1 MSPREIAV
9 VRRDGTRFSVL
20 VGAREI
26 RDSKGNLRYYQAVH
40 IDITD
45 RKLTEESL
53 QAANAYNRNL
63 IEVSLDPL
71 VTIGKDG
78 KITDVN
84 TATEAVTGFVRSE
97 LIGTDFLSYFT
108 EPERA
113 RAGYEQVFQSGFV
126 RDFPLDIKHR
136 DGRITSVLYNASIYK
151 DNAGNVIGVFA
162 AARDITARKQAEQ
175 LVKQSLIEKEL
186 LLKEIH
192 HRVKNNMAV
201 VSSLLSLQA
210 RKIKDDA
217 VRSLFEECQQR
228 VKAMALV
235 HGKLSQTKDLSAI
248 NIGTYITSIIAE
260 IINLCR
266 IDASAMTTEIN
277 VQDIGLDLESA
288 VPCCLIINELL
299 TNAFKHA
306 FPDNRDRVLNVCFI
320 KTDETYI
327 LTIKDNGIGL
337 PKGFN
342 YLEANTLGLQLINVL
357 TKQLRGTFQIKSDK
371 GTEAVVTFK
380 R

>member
-1 MSPREIAV
+1 LQFEHA
-9 VRRDGTRFSVL
+9 D
-20 VGAREI
+20 
-26 RDSKGNLRYYQAVH
+26 N
-40 IDITD
+40 
-45 RKLTEESL
+45 KLKVEVL

-84 TATEAVTGFVRSE
+84 AATEAVTGFVRSE

-126 RDFPLDIKHR
+126 RDFPLDIKHK
-136 DGRITSVLYNASIYK
+136 DGRITFVLYNASTYK
-151 DNAGNVIGVFA
+151 DHAGNVIGVFA

-175 LVKQSLIEKEL
+175 LVNQSLIEKEF

-228 VKAMALV
+228 VRAMALV
-235 HGKLSQTKDLSAI
+235 HGKLSQTEDLSAI
-248 NIGTYITSIIAE
+248 NIKTYITSIITE
-260 IINLCR
+260 IISLYR
-266 IDASAMTTEIN
+266 IDTSAITTEIN
-277 VQDIGLDLESA
+277 IRDIGLDLESA

-306 FPDNRDRVLNVCFI
+306 FPDNRGGVLNVCFT
-320 KTDETYI
+320 KTDETYTLI
-327 LTIKDNGIGL
+327 IQDNGIGM
-337 PKGFN
+337 PEGFN
-342 YLEANTLGLQLINVL
+342 YLEASTLGLQLINVL
-357 TKQLRGTFQIKSDK
+357 TRQLSGTFQIKSDR
-371 GTEAVVTFK
+371 GTEAVVTFRPGRANVNRK
-380 R
+380 